1 MTKTSLEKSNVQLK
15 TFKAVFLDVPGIT
28 AVPYYA
34 SLDTSVFNQSV
45 FMISL
50 NFSNYVIVNS
60 DHLETCNIC
69 PTKKKW
75 KILKVICQ
83 QDNFT
88 CSPISTRIW
97 RKKNEEEQG
106 LTTHSLLIWE
116 WFFYIRKLSEIFVL
130 NTNRNNV

>member
-69 PTKKKW
+69 PTKKK
-75 KILKVICQ
+75 
-83 QDNFT
+83 
-88 CSPISTRIW
+88 
-97 RKKNEEEQG
+97 
-106 LTTHSLLIWE
+106 
-116 WFFYIRKLSEIFVL
+116 
-130 NTNRNNV
+130 